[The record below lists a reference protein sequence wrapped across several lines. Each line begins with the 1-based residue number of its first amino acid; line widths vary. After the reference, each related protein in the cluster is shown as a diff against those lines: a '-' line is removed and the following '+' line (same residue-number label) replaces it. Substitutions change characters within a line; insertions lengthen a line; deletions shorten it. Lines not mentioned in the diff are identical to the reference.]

1 MDDAEDIAAKLNWVR
16 RTPAVL
22 PRHWHRA
29 GAGRG
34 DRRYHNQNALVERER
49 ASGLKMTQQGHEV
62 FKVLIGG

>member
-1 MDDAEDIAAKLNWVR
+1 MDDAEDIAAKLNCVP

-22 PRHWHRA
+22 PRQWHRA
-29 GAGRG
+29 GAGWG

-49 ASGLKMTQQGHEV
+49 VSGLKMTQQGHEV